1 MRANGSALIGSFGRH
16 DQMVDATMG
25 NPTGYL
31 RFNGNRSEADDYHD
45 GAGRQVPSAWM
56 KWNAEASA
64 AWTPGANAMLELGVG
79 RGDGQAR
86 YAGRSMD
93 GSQFLREGEA
103 LRYQHAAL
111 PGILETA
118 EVSLYRNRAD
128 HVKDN
133 YTLRNPNPDGMMPMP
148 MAAQVASDTRGG
160 RAAVSWQAGAWG
172 ATMGMDLQ
180 ENRHTQRTG
189 MGRGAHLR
197 QPWAADARLGNRG
210 VFVET
215 RYALRPAL
223 EAVAGLRH
231 DRAHARD
238 LRPTIGSGMRTMPN
252 PTAGHTRRESLQSGF
267 ARLQGGGK
275 GALQWVVGLGHNQR
289 MPDYW
294 ELFSPNRGPQGA
306 ANAFAGVRPET
317 TTQWDAGV
325 QYRQPRYQLWANA
338 YAGRIRD
345 YILFDYGSGAMPMSQ
360 ARNVDADVHGLEAG
374 ASWRGI
380 TQWELGGSVAWAW
393 GSQRGQSRP
402 LPQMPPLEA
411 RLQAQWQ
418 GQRWSA
424 GAMLRGAARQ
434 SRVALGQG
442 NVVGRDLGPSA
453 GFGVFSLNG
462 QYRFN
467 DVATLSAGVDNV
479 FDRAYSEH
487 LNLTGSADFGYP
499 AEPVRIAEPGRNLWL
514 KFSFRF

>member
-64 AWTPGANAMLELGVG
+64 AWTPGANAVLELGVA

-128 HVKDN
+128 HVMDN
-133 YTLRNPNPDGMMPMP
+133 YTLRNPNPDGM
-148 MAAQVASDTRGG
+148 G
-160 RAAVSWQAGAWG
+160 
-172 ATMGMDLQ
+172 
-180 ENRHTQRTG
+180 
-189 MGRGAHLR
+189 
-197 QPWAADARLGNRG
+197 
-210 VFVET
+210 
-215 RYALRPAL
+215 
-223 EAVAGLRH
+223 
-231 DRAHARD
+231 
-238 LRPTIGSGMRTMPN
+238 TMPN

-289 MPDYW
+289 MPEYW

-325 QYRQPRYQLWANA
+325 QYRQPR
-338 YAGRIRD
+338 
-345 YILFDYGSGAMPMSQ
+345 
-360 ARNVDADVHGLEAG
+360 
-374 ASWRGI
+374 
-380 TQWELGGSVAWAW
+380 
-393 GSQRGQSRP
+393 
-402 LPQMPPLEA
+402 
-411 RLQAQWQ
+411 
-418 GQRWSA
+418 
-424 GAMLRGAARQ
+424 
-434 SRVALGQG
+434 
-442 NVVGRDLGPSA
+442 
-453 GFGVFSLNG
+453 
-462 QYRFN
+462 
-467 DVATLSAGVDNV
+467 
-479 FDRAYSEH
+479 
-487 LNLTGSADFGYP
+487 
-499 AEPVRIAEPGRNLWL
+499 
-514 KFSFRF
+514 